1 MLQKRAFLQTHC
13 LNLQATWAEGIVMG
27 CTVERHFPGGR
38 MLLLTFKSAS
48 GYSLKAYSTLS
59 PCPPPDFFSIS
70 VTKLSLKLLIK
81 LMKLTFLF

>member
-1 MLQKRAFLQTHC
+1 
-13 LNLQATWAEGIVMG
+13 
-27 CTVERHFPGGR
+27 